1 MHAVSHGC
9 TRGIS
14 RHAPPWR
21 ANPARQGAR
30 EEAAV
35 EPPPR
40 AAAAAATRLGDRTL
54 AAAAALGERAAFE
67 TIVHRYGPMLYGYV
81 RRMVVD
87 GGAVDDVVQETLV
100 AAWRQMDRYR
110 GEASLKTWLF
120 RICDRKIIDSRRV
133 RYAEPIDDRLL
144 DPVDGAADA
153 DPAVVLSNTEFLAS
167 LERARAELPVRQR
180 ASWVLREI
188 DGLTF
193 PEIAVTLNLSPGA
206 VRGHHHRAQ
215 STHRQ
220 RMQRWQR

>member
-1 MHAVSHGC
+1 MPV
-9 TRGIS
+9 
-14 RHAPPWR
+14 WR
-21 ANPARQGAR
+21 AHLAPRGA
-30 EEAAV
+30 EEEV
-35 EPPPR
+35 
-40 AAAAAATRLGDRTL
+40 AATVDTPPAELSTSEMHLGDRTL

-81 RRMVVD
+81 RRMVTD
-87 GGAVDDVVQETLV
+87 GGADDVVQETFV

-110 GEASLKTWLF
+110 GEATLKTWLF

-133 RYAEPIDDRLL
+133 RYAEPIDDRLI

-153 DPAVVLSNTEFLAS
+153 DPAIVLSNTEFLAA
-167 LERARAELPVRQR
+167 LERALAELPVRQR

-193 PEIAVTLNLSPGA
+193 PEIGVTLNLSPGA
-206 VRGHHHRAQ
+206 ARGHHHRAQ
-215 STHRQ
+215 STLRQ